1 MILLD
6 TCAVIYVSQ
15 GHSVSDAA
23 KQAIDKAADGGGLHV
38 SAISAWEIGSLAAKG
53 KLALT
58 TEPARFFGLF
68 LERTGSALCETDW
81 ELLMQSSFL
90 PGPIHK
96 DPMDRILV
104 ATARKFD
111 LTLVTRDRALLAY
124 GAAGYVNTLEC

>member
-6 TCAVIYVSQ
+6 TCALIYVSQ
-15 GHSVSDAA
+15 GEPVIERAME
-23 KQAIDKAADGGGLHV
+23 AIDTAAQSNGLHV
-38 SAISAWEIGSLAAKG
+38 SPISAWEIGNLSSKG

-58 TEPARFFGLF
+58 TDPLRFFKLF
-68 LERTGSALCETDW
+68 IEKTGAELCEMDCD
-81 ELLMQSSFL
+81 LLIQSSFL
-90 PGPIHK
+90 PGQIHK

-111 LTLVTRDRALLAY
+111 LTLVTRDRAILAY